1 VSPINPKRAIP
12 LLDLTTLTGTE
23 TDEEIAALCRKAVT
37 PAGPVAAVCVYGQ
50 YVARAAK
57 ELEGTPVL
65 VAAVANF
72 PEGDLDAERAKRESF
87 DAVQAGAAE
96 VDVVLPWRAWLDG
109 DRAGAMAVVGAARQ
123 VVPGTLKVIL
133 ESGQL
138 GDLVG
143 QAADEALLAGADFV
157 KTSTGKVPPG
167 ASPAAAR
174 AMLEAIRAHGT
185 GGFKASGGVR
195 TVEDAFTYLDLA
207 DELMGPEWATPHT
220 FRIGA
225 SSLLDALLAS
235 AAEGGC
241 DGERSE
247 IQ

>member
-1 VSPINPKRAIP
+1 VTTDPKRAIP
-12 LLDLTTLTGTE
+12 LLDLTTLNGDE
-23 TDEEIAALCRKAVT
+23 TDEDIAALCAKAVT

-50 YVARAAK
+50 YVTRAAR

-65 VAAVANF
+65 VAAVSNF
-72 PEGDLDAERAKRESF
+72 PEGDLDAERARRESF

-109 DRAGAMAVVGAARQ
+109 DRSGALEVLAAARQ

-138 GDLVG
+138 GDRVRE
-143 QAADEALLAGADFV
+143 AADDALEAGADFV

-167 ASPAAAR
+167 ASPQAAR
-174 AMLEAIRAHGT
+174 AMLEAIKAWGS

-195 TVEDAFTYLDLA
+195 TADDAAAYLALA
-207 DELMGPEWATPHT
+207 DEIMGPDWTAPHT

-225 SSLLDALLAS
+225 SSLLDALLK
-235 AAEGGC
+235 
-241 DGERSE
+241 
-247 IQ
+247 